1 MEKSGQ
7 EVQIVYK
14 TKKVM
19 ESFVLKD
26 RAPKQMESKVVYE
39 FTCRGDPNTKYI
51 GYTNRTLEKRVK
63 EHVSGGSAI
72 SDHISV
78 CNECNTKGVT
88 MSDFVILNRGHTK
101 QETMVH
107 EALAIKEKS
116 PLLYKNLIKP
126 GLSFTLLIFWL
137 FFRSQNHQIL

>member
-1 MEKSGQ
+1 
-7 EVQIVYK
+7 
-14 TKKVM
+14 M
-19 ESFVLKD
+19 ESN
-26 RAPKQMESKVVYE
+26 VVYE

-63 EHVSGGSAI
+63 EHVSGGSAV

-78 CNECNTKGVT
+78 CNECNSKGVT
-88 MSDFVILNRGHTK
+88 INDFVILHRSHTK

-116 PLLYKNLIKP
+116 PVLNKNLIKP
-126 GLSFTLLIFWL
+126 GLTFTLMIFWL
-137 FFRSQNHQIL
+137 FYAFKIIQFSRNATFIFHFIQSLLVDGSK